1 MKRIDQLTFT
11 RFIAI
16 IIVIFFHG
24 GGGVYLQTLNKFLP
38 SALLVSSTTSVTY
51 LYVLSGFVMSLVYYR
66 PQEKFTVGKYWT
78 SRILRLYP
86 LYIISFLLVCYYYID
101 GIAKVKPQ
109 KILVNVFV
117 LQAWWP
123 RYAQSFNYAAW
134 SMTVEFFFY
143 ALFPFFTMWAY
154 RQSTKKLIIVSVALW
169 AVTQIIHNILWVGY
183 YPDEGNFLIYFPLF
197 HLSSFILGAVSGIWF
212 LREGRDQPITTRTS
226 LSVLLGSVLLV
237 SVYIIISSKN
247 TWFPNGMELMTGLL
261 APLLVVTIIALAL
274 DKSLLSKIFNH
285 PTLVSLGDT
294 SYGLYILHVPFIWLF
309 LRALENSS
317 LANPQRI
324 FEYTFLPL
332 MIISGLLIHYYID
345 SPLRSW
351 LKKILQRVSIPLL
364 ILDLVIIGVSAYLSF
379 RLRFDT
385 RREFASYR
393 SMALLM
399 FWCAFVLRTVFSV
412 GFNALNPVNFH
423 GTLLQFVR
431 PVLTSVTVGSL
442 VIAGILLTG
451 YSRGLFENYPR
462 SVLALD
468 WALIL
473 GLSLGVRF
481 IFRLFGRYKNE
492 FLQA

>member
-1 MKRIDQLTFT
+1 MQALSR
-11 RFIAI
+11 
-16 IIVIFFHG
+16 
-24 GGGVYLQTLNKFLP
+24 FLP

-66 PQEKFTVGKYWT
+66 PKEKFTIGKYWT

-86 LYIISFLLVCYYYID
+86 LYLISFLLVCYYYID
-101 GIAKVKPQ
+101 YIARIKPQ
-109 KILVNVFV
+109 KTLANVFV

-123 RYAQSFNYAAW
+123 PYAQSFNYAAW

-154 RQSTKKLIIVSVALW
+154 RQSTKKLILVSVILW
-169 AVTQIIHNILWVGY
+169 VATQVIHNILWIGY
-183 YPDEGNFLIYFPLF
+183 YPETENFLIYFPFF
-197 HLSSFILGAVSGIWF
+197 HLSSFILGAVGGIWF
-212 LREGRDQPITTRTS
+212 LREGRDQAITPRTS
-226 LSVLLGSVLLV
+226 LAVFWGSVLLV
-237 SVYIIISSKN
+237 SAYIILSSKDSRL
-247 TWFPNGMELMTGLL
+247 PNGMELMTGLL
-261 APLLVVTIIALAL
+261 APLLVITIIALAL
-274 DKSLLSKIFNH
+274 DKSRLSNIFNY
-285 PTLVSLGDT
+285 PALVALGDT

-317 LANPQRI
+317 LANPQLV

-332 MIISGLLIHYYID
+332 MIVSGLLIHYYVD
-345 SPLRSW
+345 TPLRSW
-351 LKKILQRVSIPLL
+351 LKNILQRVSIPLL

-399 FWCAFVLRTVFSV
+399 FWSAFVLRTVFSV
-412 GFNALNPVNFH
+412 GFNSLNPANFY
-423 GTLLQFVR
+423 GTLSQLVR

-442 VIAGILLTG
+442 VIAGILLAG
-451 YSRGLFENYPR
+451 YSLGSFENYPR

-473 GLSLGVRF
+473 GFSLSVRF
-481 IFRLFGRYKNE
+481 IFRFFGVYKNE
-492 FLQA
+492 PLQV